1 MATGNGSR
9 QGRARTMHG
18 SSQASR
24 PVLVAAAVAMGLVLS
39 APAQA
44 QKAWPERPVRLLV
57 AFGAGGS
64 SDTVAR
70 TVAQKLAEGI
80 GQPVLVENRSG
91 ATGTIAADVV
101 ARAAGDGHT
110 LLFTSALST
119 AAALY
124 PTLPFDWQR
133 DLSAIA
139 QTTAGPQVLYV
150 HPSLPAKT
158 VKDLVAFALKRPGEL
173 GYASSGIGSV
183 AHLSGAS
190 LGIASGLKLIHVPYK
205 SNGLG
210 TIDVIAGHVPIMFDQ
225 LSTAVPHVRAGK
237 VRALAVTSGK
247 RVASLPEVPTMIE
260 SGYKDFE
267 TTVWH
272 GLMGPGSLQK
282 DVLARINTEVN
293 RVLKLADVRERLNG
307 LGLEVIGGTPEAFA
321 AEMKRDYA
329 WASRTIKAA
338 GIKAE

>member
-1 MATGNGSR
+1 MGMSSGFQGTTSTLLAT
-9 QGRARTMHG
+9 A
-18 SSQASR
+18 
-24 PVLVAAAVAMGLVLS
+24 VATSAVAMS
-39 APAQA
+39 AVTMPVPAHA
-44 QKAWPERPVRLLV
+44 QKAWPDRPVRLVV

-70 TVAQKLAEGI
+70 TLAQKLGESW
-80 GQPVLVENRSG
+80 GQSIVVENRSG

-101 ARAAGDGHT
+101 ARAAGDGHVM
-110 LLFTSALST
+110 LFTSALST

-124 PTLPFDWQR
+124 TKLPFDWQR
-133 DLSAIA
+133 DLTPIV
-139 QTTAGPQVLYV
+139 QTTAVSQVLYV

-158 VKDLVAFALKRPGEL
+158 VKDLAAFAQKRPGEL

-190 LGIASGLKLIHVPYK
+190 LAIASGLKLIHVPYK

-210 TIDVIAGHVPIMFDQ
+210 SIDVMAGHVPIMFDQ
-225 LSTAVPHVRAGK
+225 ISTAVPHIRAGK
-237 VRALAVTSGK
+237 VRALAVTSAG
-247 RVASLPEVPTMIE
+247 RAGPLPEVPTMVE
-260 SGYKDFE
+260 AGYKDFV

-272 GLMGPGSLQK
+272 GILGPGSLNK
-282 DVLARINTEVN
+282 EALARINTEVN
-293 RVLKLADVRERLNG
+293 RVLKLADVRDRLTG
-307 LGLEVIGGTPEAFA
+307 LGLEVIGGSPEAFA
-321 AEMKRDYA
+321 AEMKRDHA

>member
-1 MATGNGSR
+1 M
-9 QGRARTMHG
+9 
-18 SSQASR
+18 
-24 PVLVAAAVAMGLVLS
+24 
-39 APAQA
+39 AQA
-44 QKAWPERPVRLLV
+44 TLTISSKNYSSWSLRGWLLV
-57 AFGAGGS
+57 RMAGLPFTETIIS
-64 SDTVAR
+64 PDDPAMRAEILLLAPSMLVPCLTHKKVKVWDT
-70 TVAQKLAEGI
+70 LAI
-80 GQPVLVENRSG
+80 GEYLNEIKPDAGLLP
-91 ATGTIAADVV
+91 ADVV

-133 DLSAIA
+133 DLSAIV

-150 HPSLPAKT
+150 HPSLPVKT

-190 LGIASGLKLIHVPYK
+190 LGIASGLQLIHVPYK

-225 LSTAVPHVRAGK
+225 LSTAVPHVKAGK

-293 RVLKLADVRERLNG
+293 RVLKLAEVRERLGG

-321 AEMKRDYA
+321 AEMKRDHA